1 MDRLLHSKH
10 LANKVVEKENGMTE
24 YVMKTAIV
32 IIIPGVKI

>member
-10 LANKVVEKENGMTE
+10 SANKVVEKENGMTE

-32 IIIPGVKI
+32 RISRG